1 MNRPLRVE
9 FTALAA
15 QHVREAEEWW
25 RLNRPAAPNAIR
37 EELQRLL
44 PIIAM
49 QPRIGSR
56 ATNVKLEGVR
66 RIHIR
71 RIWYH
76 IYFHVTGTPEFLEVV
91 ALWHSSRGSGPPI

>member
-1 MNRPLRVE
+1 MTRRLHVE

-15 QHVREAEEWW
+15 THVREAEEWW

-37 EELQRLL
+37 EEIEQIL
-44 PIIAM
+44 PLIAL
-49 QPRIGSR
+49 QPRIGAR

-71 RIWYH
+71 RIKYH
-76 IYFHVTGTPEFLEVV
+76 LYYHVTGSPEFLEVV